1 MDPIEAA
8 YQSTLDYLYSFV
20 DYSLTRSLRY
30 SPEKFNLERMNR
42 LVEML
47 GSPHTQYP
55 VVHVAGT
62 KGKGSTSALIA
73 GVLQEAGYKVG
84 FYTSPH
90 MIDFTE
96 RIQVNRVPVTHAEL
110 VKLVEDL
117 KPSVAQIEELTTF
130 ELTTAAGFLH
140 FARQKVDIAVIEV
153 GLGGRLDATNV
164 VDPLISVITSLSM
177 DHMNVLGDTLAKIA
191 GEKAGIIKPGKPVVV
206 APQKQEATEVVE
218 RIAAER
224 KSPLTKV
231 DAKYQ
236 SVPVRSSLKE
246 QVFEI
251 HGKKGGKV
259 LPVGIEFSLP
269 LLGAHQAQ
277 NALTAFAVLEML
289 QRMGWKIALEDIQHG
304 FSQVKWPGRFEILQ
318 NDPLVIIDS
327 AHNLDSAEKLA
338 QTVRDYLPGKPLTL
352 IFGASEDK
360 DVAGMFKVLAP
371 VSHKMIVTQSAHPR
385 SFDSLQLGEIAKAY
399 SPYVMVEPKLETA
412 LRKALQETPRDG
424 VVLVT
429 GSIFVAA
436 GIRELMTE
444 TVPHSKV

>member
-30 SPEKFNLERMNR
+30 SPEKFNLGRMRR

-96 RIQVNRVPVTHAEL
+96 RIQVNRVPVTHGEL
-110 VKLVEDL
+110 VTLVEDL
-117 KPSVAQIEELTTF
+117 KPAVAQIEELTTF

-191 GEKAGIIKPGKPVVV
+191 AEKAGIIKPGRPVVV
-206 APQKQEATEVVE
+206 SPQKPVAIEVVE
-218 RIAAER
+218 QIAAER
-224 KSPLTKV
+224 KSPLTRV
-231 DAKYQ
+231 DDNYGY
-236 SVPVRSSLKE
+236 VPIRISLKE

-251 HGKKGGKV
+251 HRKKGGIV

-277 NALTAFAVLEML
+277 NALTAFAVLEKL
-289 QRMGWKIALEDIQHG
+289 QRMGWKIELENIQHG
-304 FSQVKWPGRFEILQ
+304 FAQVKWPGRFEILQ
-318 NDPLVIIDS
+318 HDPLVIIDS

-360 DVAGMFKVLAP
+360 DVTGMFKVLAP
-371 VSHKMIVTQSAHPR
+371 VSQKIIVTQSVHPR
-385 SFDSLQLGEIAKAY
+385 SFDSAQLGEVAKSF
-399 SPYVMVEPKLETA
+399 SPDVTVEPKLEGA
-412 LRKALQETPRDG
+412 LKKALKETPPDG

-436 GIRELMTE
+436 GIREFMTE
-444 TVPHSKV
+444 KVAHSKV